1 MNLQE
6 SEYNYWYDRVFG
18 YFLRRVANYHE
29 SQDLTSQ
36 VLADFFLYPP
46 EKISSDTG
54 LIWKITKNYFYN
66 YLRNA
71 KKTDLIVD
79 IENQKIVSEYSTEH
93 NLRLETLQKCMEK
106 KLNPLDISI
115 LKMSILEDF
124 KSSTIGEKLGL
135 SSDNVRQKL
144 SRSLKKIR
152 KYCKSAWF

>member
-71 KKTDLIVD
+71 KKTGLIVD
-79 IENQKIVSEYSTEH
+79 IENQEISSEYSTEH

-106 KLNPLDISI
+106 NLNPLV
-115 LKMSILEDF
+115 F
-124 KSSTIGEKLGL
+124 
-135 SSDNVRQKL
+135 
-144 SRSLKKIR
+144 
-152 KYCKSAWF
+152 